1 MSSKENILINS
12 DEVGADLRKC
22 LRIYASI
29 ELFSEEEMQ
38 GAYQVLCI
46 SGKSAVVLPGHLPRR
61 KTGVYCSLALMHVK
75 SYCVGLV
82 EVRLYEASKK
92 PRPEYLTVEQVK
104 QRYPELYRRWEAASE
119 LLTRPIPLTDS
130 PPPNGPVIVTVDL
143 V

>member
-1 MSSKENILINS
+1 MSSIENILINS

-61 KTGVYCSLALMHVK
+61 KTGWC
-75 SYCVGLV
+75 
-82 EVRLYEASKK
+82 
-92 PRPEYLTVEQVK
+92 
-104 QRYPELYRRWEAASE
+104 
-119 LLTRPIPLTDS
+119 
-130 PPPNGPVIVTVDL
+130 PNL
-143 V
+143 NS